1 VTIPLRTTLT
11 LPPPSSNVRN
21 SLDNLKRELD
31 SFIASRDLQPG
42 TMPVKTAFVTS
53 GRYDLA
59 RAVERWGGIPAVAA
73 AIGYDT
79 ASGSSGGSESS
90 LSSADTIL
98 SSGEFDEMM
107 TVDDVGFDPQREELL
122 MLDDEA
128 DPALSAAALRAEID
142 SW

>member
-1 VTIPLRTTLT
+1 
-11 LPPPSSNVRN
+11 
-21 SLDNLKRELD
+21 
-31 SFIASRDLQPG
+31 
-42 TMPVKTAFVTS
+42 MPVKTAFVTS

-59 RAVERWGGIPAVAA
+59 RAVERGGIPAVAA

-128 DPALSAAALRAEID
+128 DPGLSAAALRAEID